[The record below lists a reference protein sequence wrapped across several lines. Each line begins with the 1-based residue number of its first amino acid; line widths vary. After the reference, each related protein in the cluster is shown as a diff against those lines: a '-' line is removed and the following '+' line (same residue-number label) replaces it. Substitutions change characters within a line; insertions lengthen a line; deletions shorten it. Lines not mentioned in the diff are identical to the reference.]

1 MGSLLSATQRADLYD
16 AENRWAADDDFFLTF
31 VNERPASRVLDLGCG
46 TGRLTLALARAGHEV
61 TGIDPH
67 PGSLA
72 AARAKAGADAVTWV
86 EGTSTAL
93 GPDAAFDTVLM
104 TAHVAQA
111 IIDEDQWSRTLAD
124 IRRVLVPGGRLVFD
138 SRDPRAKAWERW
150 TPACTRN
157 QFTLPDGTK
166 LHLWLDSAPH
176 EAGLVKITEH
186 RLFADGSRELE
197 DAVLAFRSE
206 WRLRG
211 DLLAA
216 GLHVDAVLGGWSGE
230 PVGRGA
236 AELIV
241 LAHR

>member
-1 MGSLLSATQRADLYD
+1 MGSLLSAAQRADLYD
-16 AENRWAADDDFFLTF
+16 AENRWAADDDFFLNF
-31 VNERPASRVLDLGCG
+31 INENPASRVLDLGCG
-46 TGRLTLALARAGHEV
+46 TGRLTLALARAGHRV

-72 AARAKAGADAVTWV
+72 AARAKPGADAVTWI

-93 GPDAAFDTVLM
+93 GCDDSFDAVLM
-104 TAHVAQA
+104 TSHVAQA
-111 IIDEDQWSRTLAD
+111 IIDDHHWQRTLAD

-138 SRDPRAKAWERW
+138 SRDPRAKVWERW
-150 TPACTRN
+150 TPANTRN

-166 LHLWLDSAPH
+166 LHLWIDSAPH
-176 EAGLVKITEH
+176 DEGLVKVTEH

-211 DLLAA
+211 GLLAA
-216 GLHVDAVLGGWSGE
+216 GLHVDAVLGGFNGE
-230 PVGRGA
+230 QVGRGA
-236 AELIV
+236 AELII